1 MANKSRIDLAFEM
14 RGRGDAAPSIA
25 ASLGVHVRTV
35 HKWFSRR
42 RAPPVEAPPLA
53 VPDGPAELH
62 RVMVAAISHEAA
74 ALLQKVR
81 SEPGGNSVHLA
92 RLARA
97 LRALG
102 PSPTDESVA
111 VARDGDGDALRA
123 ELLARLDRV
132 LDEA

>member
-1 MANKSRIDLAFEM
+1 MANKSRVDLAFEM

-42 RAPPVEAPPLA
+42 RAPPVEAPPLD
-53 VPDGPAELH
+53 VPDGPGELH

-74 ALLQKVR
+74 ALLQRVR

-102 PSPTDESVA
+102 PPPDEGVA